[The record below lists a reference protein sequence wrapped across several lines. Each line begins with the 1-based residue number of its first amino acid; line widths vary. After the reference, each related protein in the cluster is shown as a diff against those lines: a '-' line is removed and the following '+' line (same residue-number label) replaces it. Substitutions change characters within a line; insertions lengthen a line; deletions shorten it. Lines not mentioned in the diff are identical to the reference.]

1 MQTKRT
7 MSPANDSTLIL
18 NFADLI
24 MFINIFRIA
33 FFIMSLKL
41 VMNKSY
47 LILLAFS
54 VNRKLNRIN
63 PICS

>member
-7 MSPANDSTLIL
+7 ISPANDSTLIL

-33 FFIMSLKL
+33 FYCDDFKVS
-41 VMNKSY
+41 NE
-47 LILLAFS
+47 
-54 VNRKLNRIN
+54 
-63 PICS
+63 

>member
-1 MQTKRT
+1 

-41 VMNKSY
+41 VMNK
-47 LILLAFS
+47 
-54 VNRKLNRIN
+54 
-63 PICS
+63 